1 MQIKLNHWSNQ
12 NKNQTQSKEKI
23 NQHACNHIKLKTVG
37 DLMISEEDNELT
49 IDVRPGKN
57 GNSRV
62 LSPARSD
69 TEVLR
74 R

>member
-1 MQIKLNHWSNQ
+1 
-12 NKNQTQSKEKI
+12 
-23 NQHACNHIKLKTVG
+23 
-37 DLMISEEDNELT
+37 MIADEDNELT